1 MIKIHSKLCVEGN
14 FLHLIKVVSSML
26 MMKPSLTPLELE
38 IRLGNPM
45 SQLIISN
52 RQVVLD
58 SAIRQEKQTN
68 L

>member
-1 MIKIHSKLCVEGN
+1 
-14 FLHLIKVVSSML
+14 ML